1 MFETKIFNLVRNGN
15 IITDG
20 VIFSNGKC
28 VMIWHGD
35 IQSIV
40 IHDSIDN
47 LTKIHCQNNDTVL
60 ILQ

>member
-1 MFETKIFNLVRNGN
+1 MFETKIFNLFRNGN

-20 VIFSNGKC
+20 VIFPNGKC
-28 VMIWHGD
+28 VMIWRGD

-47 LTKIHCQNNDTVL
+47 LTQIHCQNNDTVL